1 MESDA
6 SKSKLPTPDGES
18 ATLWAA
24 PAKIE
29 EAGWLSGRVGSLIRW
44 LPCRGLCKRN
54 CLCSMGADVQ
64 QYAPALGWQ

>member
-1 MESDA
+1 
-6 SKSKLPTPDGES
+6 
-18 ATLWAA
+18 LWAA